1 MNHKDTK
8 KIFANWK
15 HNITNR
21 LDEMFVS
28 KLSEKSQDEDDAK
41 DKKDNKVLLGEEEPE
56 ELDEISPIPTPTP
69 QEEESDL
76 DEEYDPEKA
85 DIDNDGKVS
94 DWEEAKGKAAFGES
108 EDNLEEEQYPPLKV
122 GQSPG
127 GPGRSKEEQ
136 ELVQS
141 RVDAATTDMPPVQ
154 APIDPPRGSRE
165 AKALG
170 KAAKS
175 VDWWTSKDKG
185 EGDFQESMRSKIREA
200 IKKVLTER
208 KLVEPTH
215 SPKELDST
223 LTQLKESLEDSRM
236 KSRFKKLID

>member
-127 GPGRSKEEQ
+127 GPGRSES
-136 ELVQS
+136 S
-141 RVDAATTDMPPVQ
+141 RCGNDRY
-154 APIDPPRGSRE
+154 APSTGTNRPSPGIPGSKGARKSRE
-165 AKALG
+165 ECRL
-170 KAAKS
+170 
-175 VDWWTSKDKG
+175 VD
-185 EGDFQESMRSKIREA
+185 I
-200 IKKVLTER
+200 
-208 KLVEPTH
+208 
-215 SPKELDST
+215 
-223 LTQLKESLEDSRM
+223 
-236 KSRFKKLID
+236 

>member
-41 DKKDNKVLLGEEEPE
+41 DKKDEKVLLGEEEPE

-69 QEEESDL
+69 QEESDL

-94 DWEEAKGKAAFGES
+94 DWEEAKGKAAFNES
-108 EDNLEEEQYPPLKV
+108 EDNLEEE
-122 GQSPG
+122 
-127 GPGRSKEEQ
+127 
-136 ELVQS
+136 
-141 RVDAATTDMPPVQ
+141 
-154 APIDPPRGSRE
+154 
-165 AKALG
+165 
-170 KAAKS
+170 
-175 VDWWTSKDKG
+175 G

-200 IKKVLTER
+200 IKKVLAER

-223 LTQLKESLEDSRM
+223 LTQLKESLEGSRM